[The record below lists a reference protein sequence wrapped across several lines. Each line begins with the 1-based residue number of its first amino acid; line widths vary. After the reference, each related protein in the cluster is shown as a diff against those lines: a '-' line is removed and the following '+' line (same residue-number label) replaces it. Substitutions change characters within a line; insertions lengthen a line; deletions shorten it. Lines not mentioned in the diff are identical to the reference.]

1 MSLQKGTSQY
11 TNNMSFRSKKMHL
24 LNSRW
29 RLSCAATKFSL
40 IFSLTALIWD
50 KIIQHEM
57 ARNLHYFPMLWYW
70 LAQKETSQN
79 TFLSVRVLY
88 RAPKKSL
95 EATKEPP
102 QKDNKKPILRI
113 SVEEP
118 AENPQALLFAHV
130 RKGRKQPVNC
140 PRPRY
145 LKSAAKND
153 LSIRVKPHRYTMC
166 TYGA

>member
-1 MSLQKGTSQY
+1 MLVQAPAGGAVTADAAADKQNKRTA
-11 TNNMSFRSKKMHL
+11 
-24 LNSRW
+24 SR
-29 RLSCAATKFSL
+29 L
-40 IFSLTALIWD
+40 
-50 KIIQHEM
+50 
-57 ARNLHYFPMLWYW
+57 
-70 LAQKETSQN
+70 
-79 TFLSVRVLY
+79 
-88 RAPKKSL
+88 
-95 EATKEPP
+95 KEPP